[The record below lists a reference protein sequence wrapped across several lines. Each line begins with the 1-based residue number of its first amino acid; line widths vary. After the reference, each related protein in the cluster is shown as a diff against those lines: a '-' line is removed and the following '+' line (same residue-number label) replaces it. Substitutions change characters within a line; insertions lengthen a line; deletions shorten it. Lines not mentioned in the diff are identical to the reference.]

1 MTFRPFIRALFR
13 HSPGKAPPI
22 HLSFIP
28 RVLPPCK
35 PMHVPKLMSHLGV
48 HGSSSNSSCCGSME
62 LQPAA
67 VGRAA
72 AAAASLLVPASIATT
87 SSAACAARV
96 PPKLSAADTL
106 LSILQ
111 EVRMGVRP
119 AVQVDSAADA
129 AAADENN
136 EAPVVR
142 ACLRAVP
149 ATASNTIVGVKATRA
164 PFGAPTCN
172 TAGAPSPAEPHSR
185 VRLPLS
191 AREGDLQNTS
201 SREGPGQVSAAGFR
215 REPLA
220 RRQRKRTGHGQWSHC
235 TLSQPL
241 APLAAC

>member
-1 MTFRPFIRALFR
+1 
-13 HSPGKAPPI
+13 
-22 HLSFIP
+22 
-28 RVLPPCK
+28 
-35 PMHVPKLMSHLGV
+35 
-48 HGSSSNSSCCGSME
+48 ME

-67 VGRAA
+67 VVRAA
-72 AAAASLLVPASIATT
+72 AAAAPGASLLVPASIATT
-87 SSAACAARV
+87 SAACAASV

-106 LSILQ
+106 LSMLQ

-129 AAADENN
+129 AAVDENN

-185 VRLPLS
+185 LRLPLS

-201 SREGPGQVSAAGFR
+201 SRQGHARSALLGSGGSHWLVTSANALVITNGHT
-215 REPLA
+215 A
-220 RRQRKRTGHGQWSHC
+220 R
-235 TLSQPL
+235 
-241 APLAAC
+241 